1 MCFGFISSREVEVVN
16 NVQRLRKVL
25 RVLDQ
30 ISMSFIW
37 KVLFSLFRF
46 VIGSLRLYRELRQS
60 IVCLFF
66 FFLTN
71 GIYMDVLAYAC
82 KIIITIDA
90 ITLDYILPD
99 KSEKLTRIGH
109 GKRLIL
115 CSLTFTCAWVLSDI
129 LYFFLFYYTK
139 GTRVVPGGSADHA
152 RDPGHFSTFPSCWYL
167 FSLSTSARDD
177 QTQVYTV
184 E

>member
-1 MCFGFISSREVEVVN
+1 MFWVYFESRSRSGKQRTAATKSITRTRSDFNVIYLKSIILSFSIRHRISSFISRTTLYKIVN
-16 NVQRLRKVL
+16 YALGIISKATSKYRLP
-25 RVLDQ
+25 
-30 ISMSFIW
+30 
-37 KVLFSLFRF
+37 
-46 VIGSLRLYRELRQS
+46 
-60 IVCLFF
+60 F

-115 CSLTFTCAWVLSDI
+115 CSLTFTCA
-129 LYFFLFYYTK
+129 
-139 GTRVVPGGSADHA
+139 
-152 RDPGHFSTFPSCWYL
+152 
-167 FSLSTSARDD
+167 
-177 QTQVYTV
+177 
-184 E
+184 

>member
-1 MCFGFISSREVEVVN
+1 MFWVYFESRSRSGKRRTAATKSITRTRSDFNVIYLKSIILSFSIRHRISSFISRTTLYKIVN
-16 NVQRLRKVL
+16 YALGIISKATSKYRLP
-25 RVLDQ
+25 
-30 ISMSFIW
+30 
-37 KVLFSLFRF
+37 
-46 VIGSLRLYRELRQS
+46 
-60 IVCLFF
+60 F

-115 CSLTFTCAWVLSDI
+115 CSLTFTCA
-129 LYFFLFYYTK
+129 
-139 GTRVVPGGSADHA
+139 
-152 RDPGHFSTFPSCWYL
+152 
-167 FSLSTSARDD
+167 
-177 QTQVYTV
+177 
-184 E
+184 